1 LSALEVAQ
9 ALTELQHPAPRTQ
22 ILRHLKDRGYGV
34 GKEIDFFE
42 FLRAYSA
49 LVVEKDYAPS
59 EGVRS
64 SKRQAKTEV
73 SWEQPQ
79 LKAVTNRLQLQVPQ
93 ISS

>member
-1 LSALEVAQ
+1 LDKGVRQLTEVRGTFERFAGGSIAKGALSALEVAQ

-64 SKRQAKTEV
+64 SKRQA
-73 SWEQPQ
+73 
-79 LKAVTNRLQLQVPQ
+79 
-93 ISS
+93 